1 MGHAV
6 ISDHA
11 GLREFNSSISPTNRH
26 RIDGPMSALGQRDIC
41 LVGGLFTTLRGTE
54 VLGLM
59 SGNLMT
65 TFIRQSDKTAT
76 LYTQRTV
83 NMDVINECRFYFDFM
98 LPSELLFKRKSNFL
112 QKFNSC
118 SSIVYHF
125 GFVKCVKCV

>member
-11 GLREFNSSISPTNRH
+11 GLREMVSVAA
-26 RIDGPMSALGQRDIC
+26 SAPQTDTVLMDLCQRWDRQTSAW
-41 LVGGLFTTLRGTE
+41 L
-54 VLGLM
+54 
-59 SGNLMT
+59 T